1 MRVGRY
7 CIIKY
12 NASTVKKLK
21 SMARHIYST
30 KVINNNRV
38 IYEFEHNPIPDE
50 ILVTDKQIP
59 LTSSHDRMS
68 WKIFNDM
75 IYMKDKSILR

>member
-12 NASTVKKLK
+12 NEHTVKRLK

-30 KVINNNRV
+30 KVVNGERV
-38 IYEFEHNPIPDE
+38 IYEFEHNPIPE
-50 ILVTDKQIP
+50 EVLVTDKQIHI
-59 LTSSHDRMS
+59 TSSFDRMS
-68 WKIFNDM
+68 WKVFNELLY
-75 IYMKDKSILR
+75 IKDKSITL